1 MKVPYQRPQ
10 PGCYRLAR
18 NVHIHGETLIC
29 DYPLRVLRPG
39 PTTLRLLASCSE
51 ERTCSELAALL
62 KLPLKR
68 VEAICEQLYWKGL
81 LDAGPTIMPETWP
94 GISTIIPTHNRAR
107 QLERCLTAL
116 LNLDYPPDCMEII
129 VVDDASSDSTG
140 AIVKRLEDECD
151 AKKIALHVVKQ
162 TRQKGVAI
170 ARNSGAERARME
182 VLAFID
188 SDCVATPGWL
198 KELTPVFEDE
208 HIGAVG
214 GMIRAHERRSA
225 LGRYEDVCSSLFMGV
240 RPQQVKLEGPL
251 TYLPT
256 ANFLVRRSAWQKV
269 DGFAPLTFG
278 EDVDFCRR
286 LLLSGSA
293 IRYEP
298 RGIVLHDYRT
308 TLSGFVKTRVSYASA
323 EAALL
328 KRHPT
333 ERRVLVLPAEQGAF
347 AGLVIGGSL
356 GMIHMI
362 WGEISGLRGRPQGS
376 PPIHS
381 SAPALTMIRWTKRLF
396 RSHCKGG
403 SRVEVGGDPCGRPR
417 SGSGIRLM
425 LLLILAIIFTLFGAR
440 KRLVALRRQRILL
453 NPLVVLRA
461 TLRGHLAYVYHL
473 CRHLTRYY
481 TLSALLA
488 GMIFPP
494 LLLLAFMLCS
504 IVIGVD
510 YVRLRPR
517 MTIGSFVLCS
527 LLDDCAYEIGVLLG
541 CIKQRTWKPLIP
553 VVKISASKK

>member
-1 MKVPYQRPQ
+1 MKVPYRQLQ
-10 PGCYRLAR
+10 PGRYRLAR
-18 NVHIHGETLIC
+18 SVRIHGETLIC

-39 PTTLRLLASCSE
+39 PTTLRLIVSCSE
-51 ERTCSELAALL
+51 ERNCSELAALL

-68 VEAICEQLYWKGL
+68 VETLCEQLYWKGL
-81 LDAGPTIMPETWP
+81 LDAGPTITPETWP
-94 GISTIIPTHNRAR
+94 GVSIIIPTHNRAR
-107 QLERCLTAL
+107 QLERCFTAL
-116 LNLDYPPDCMEII
+116 LNLNYPPDCMEII
-129 VVDDASSDSTG
+129 VVDDASSDRTS
-140 AIVKRLEDECD
+140 VLLKRLEGECD
-151 AKKIALHVVKQ
+151 AKKIPLHVVRH

-170 ARNSGAERARME
+170 SRNSGAELARME

-188 SDCVATPGWL
+188 SDCVATPDWL
-198 KELTPVFEDE
+198 KDLTPVFEDE

-214 GMIRAHERRSA
+214 GMIRAHKRRST

-256 ANFLVRRSAWQKV
+256 ANFLVRREAWEKV

-347 AGLVIGGSL
+347 AALAIGGLMGMLPFSL
-356 GMIHMI
+356 
-362 WGEISGLRGRPQGS
+362 
-376 PPIHS
+376 
-381 SAPALTMIRWTKRLF
+381 AT
-396 RSHCKGG
+396 
-403 SRVEVGGDPCGRPR
+403 
-417 SGSGIRLM
+417 
-425 LLLILAIIFTLFGAR
+425 IFALFGAR
-440 KRLVALRRQRILL
+440 KRLAALRRQRVSL
-453 NPLVVLRA
+453 NPLVVVRA

-481 TLSALLA
+481 TLPALLV

-510 YVRLRPR
+510 YARLRPR
-517 MTIGSFVLCS
+517 MTIGSFALCS

-553 VVKISASKK
+553 VIRRSAIKM